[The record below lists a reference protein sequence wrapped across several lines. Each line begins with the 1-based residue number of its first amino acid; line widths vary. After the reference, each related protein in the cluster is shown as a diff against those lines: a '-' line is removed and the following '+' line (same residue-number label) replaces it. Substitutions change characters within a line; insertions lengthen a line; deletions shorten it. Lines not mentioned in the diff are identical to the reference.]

1 MPAARLGT
9 ECQTFGGRHAYHR
22 FSPHPE
28 PCRRG
33 RRDLLPHSRVGAAGA
48 SRHAVGHRPVERLSA
63 WRRAC
68 VRSWTKMSENGHWRG
83 PHMSA
88 MLRLRADR
96 RAGTP
101 LASDKRMSV
110 ASIEKEDVVP
120 PTSGSGMARVVAKK
134 GLPTRLKRKSGV

>member
-1 MPAARLGT
+1 MIRRPPRAPRTDTLFPYT
-9 ECQTFGGRHAYHR
+9 TR
-22 FSPHPE
+22 FRS
-28 PCRRG
+28 
-33 RRDLLPHSRVGAAGA
+33 
-48 SRHAVGHRPVERLSA
+48 
-63 WRRAC
+63 

-120 PTSGSGMARVVAKK
+120 PTSGSGMDRVVAKK
-134 GLPTRLKRKSGV
+134 GLPTRLKIAAGDRKSVG

>member
-1 MPAARLGT
+1 
-9 ECQTFGGRHAYHR
+9 
-22 FSPHPE
+22 
-28 PCRRG
+28 
-33 RRDLLPHSRVGAAGA
+33 
-48 SRHAVGHRPVERLSA
+48 
-63 WRRAC
+63 
-68 VRSWTKMSENGHWRG
+68 MSENGHWRG

-120 PTSGSGMARVVAKK
+120 PTSGSGMDRVVAKK
-134 GLPTRLKRKSGV
+134 GLPTRLKIAAGVVVVVALAAIFFWFAPRAGTPHVPADHVTISQIGRAHVCTPGPDAHLVCRLLLE

>member
-1 MPAARLGT
+1 
-9 ECQTFGGRHAYHR
+9 
-22 FSPHPE
+22 
-28 PCRRG
+28 
-33 RRDLLPHSRVGAAGA
+33 
-48 SRHAVGHRPVERLSA
+48 
-63 WRRAC
+63 
-68 VRSWTKMSENGHWRG
+68 MSENGHWRG

-120 PTSGSGMARVVAKK
+120 PTSGSGMDRVVAKK
-134 GLPTRLKRKSGV
+134 GLPTRLKIAARSEEHTSELQSLMRISYAAFCLQKKTTNNTHKEHN